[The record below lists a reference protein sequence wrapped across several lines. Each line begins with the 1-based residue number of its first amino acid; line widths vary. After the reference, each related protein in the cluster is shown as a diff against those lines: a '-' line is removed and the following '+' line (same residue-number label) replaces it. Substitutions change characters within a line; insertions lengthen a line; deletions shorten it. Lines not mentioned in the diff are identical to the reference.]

1 MSALEFPTG
10 RALTM
15 GVELE
20 LQLLNRHDYDLV
32 RGASDLLDLAARTPH
47 PGDIKPEITE
57 SMVELSTGVHHGHAS
72 LLSELERTR
81 DALSGMAD
89 KLNLALAGG
98 GAHPFQHWRER
109 AIFDTPRFQH
119 LSELY
124 GYLAK
129 QFTVFGQHV
138 HLGAADGDQAIRLLH
153 GLHRYVPHFIAL
165 SAASPYFQGVDTA
178 YDSARLNSIAAF
190 PLSGRAP
197 FVRDWAGFSAYF
209 ERMRGLGLVES
220 MKDFYWDIR
229 PKPEFGT
236 VEVRVFDTPLTVRRA
251 AALAAYV
258 QTLGRWLITDCK
270 REPAEDDYLTYGY
283 NRFQAS
289 RFGLDGELLD
299 ARDGTRV
306 RLRDDV
312 ARTLEQLT
320 PHATALGSQA
330 GLIELRAA
338 LEQGNDAAWMRFAYD
353 ETRSLADLM
362 RLASERWAAA
372 DSPPG

>member
-1 MSALEFPTG
+1 MTGLVFPAG
-10 RALTM
+10 RALTL

-32 RGASDLLDLAARTPH
+32 RGASDLLELAARTPH

-57 SMVELSTGVHHGHAS
+57 SMVELSTSVHESHGT
-72 LLSELERTR
+72 LLDELERSR
-81 DALSGMAD
+81 DALTGMAD
-89 KLNLALAGG
+89 RLNLALAGG

-119 LSELY
+119 LSGLY

-138 HLGAADGDQAIRLLH
+138 HLGAADGDQAVHLLH
-153 GLHRYVPHFIAL
+153 GLARFVPHFIAL

-197 FVRDWAGFSAYF
+197 FVRDWDGFSAYF

-258 QTLGRWLITDCK
+258 QALGRWLIQDCD
-270 REPAEDDYLTYGY
+270 RVPAEDDYLTYGY

-289 RFGLDGELLD
+289 RFGLDGEILD
-299 ARDGTRV
+299 PRDGSRV

-312 ARTLEQLT
+312 ARTLEMLA
-320 PHATALGSQA
+320 PHAAALGSQA
-330 GLIELRAA
+330 ALAELGTA
-338 LEQGNDAAWMRFAYD
+338 LSDGNDAAWMRLAYA

-362 RLASERWAAA
+362 RLASDRWSAAA
-372 DSPPG
+372 SA

>member
-1 MSALEFPTG
+1 MSGLAFPTG
-10 RALTM
+10 TALTM

-20 LQLLNRHDYDLV
+20 LQVLNRHDYDLV
-32 RGASDLLDLAARTPH
+32 RGASDLLALAERTPH

-57 SMVELSTGVHHGHAS
+57 SMVELSTGIHTEHDA
-72 LLSELERTR
+72 LLGELRATR
-81 DALSGMAD
+81 DALTRMAER
-89 KLNLALAGG
+89 LNLALAGG

-119 LSELY
+119 LSGLY

-138 HLGAADGDQAIRLLH
+138 HVGGADGDQAVRLLH
-153 GLHRYVPHFIAL
+153 GLSRFVPHFVAL
-165 SAASPYFQGVDTA
+165 SAASPYYQGVDTA

-197 FVRDWAGFSAYF
+197 FVRSWAEFSASF

-229 PKPEFGT
+229 PKPEYGT
-236 VEVRVFDTPLTVRRA
+236 VEVRVFDTPLTVERA

-258 QTLGRWLITDCK
+258 QALAAWLIEDDGY
-270 REPAEDDYLTYGY
+270 EPSEDDYLTYGY

-299 ARDGTRV
+299 PRDGRRT

-312 ARTLEQLT
+312 AASIERIRPQ
-320 PHATALGSQA
+320 AVRLGSWPA
-330 GLIELRAA
+330 LTTLRDGLAA
-338 LEQGNDAAWMRFAYD
+338 GNDAAWMRLAYE
-353 ETRSLADLM
+353 ETRSLNDLM
-362 RLASERWAAA
+362 RLQSDRWCLPA
-372 DSPPG
+372 G